1 MEAITKQFVV
11 PVMPVQPS
19 QNKMIYPWE
28 RTNLF
33 TLCQELY
40 ALASK
45 TGYLG
50 TFEEFKAHFGE
61 YLESGESIIDYDTYT
76 GQYEVTPLPNLEQIL
91 RTRNKV
97 LKHDVVIQ
105 PIPYYETTN
114 NAGGYTVI
122 IG

>member
-61 YLESGESIIDYDTYT
+61 YLESDESIIDYDAYT
-76 GQYEVTPLPNLEQIL
+76 GQYEITPLPNLEQIL
-91 RTRNKV
+91 RTHNKI
-97 LKHDVVIQ
+97 LKHDIVIQ

>member
-61 YLESGESIIDYDTYT
+61 YLESDESIIDYDAYT
-76 GQYEVTPLPNLEQIL
+76 GQYAVTPLPNLEQIL
-91 RTRNKV
+91 RTSNKI
-97 LKHDVVIQ
+97 LKHDIVIQ